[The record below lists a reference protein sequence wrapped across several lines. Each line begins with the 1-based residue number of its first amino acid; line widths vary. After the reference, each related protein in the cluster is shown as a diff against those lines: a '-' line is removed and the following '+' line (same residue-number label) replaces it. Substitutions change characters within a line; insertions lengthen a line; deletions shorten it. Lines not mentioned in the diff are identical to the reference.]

1 VRALAARANRKIS
14 AATISALT
22 LTSERRMHSTPSGID
37 QSVIMS
43 GRPIW
48 FINSSGNMVVAPVNI
63 ATPFTLL
70 VGDTGIR
77 SRTYLPVG
85 AVRQCWRHDLG
96 RYERLFDAV
105 GALAIEARDALAAG
119 DMRALGTLLSRN
131 HVLLRQIGV
140 SSPELNRL
148 VVAAHRAGALGAKLS
163 GGGWGGVMIAL
174 VTPETQAQVTTALL
188 DAGAVRV
195 LTAPVSARYPRASS
209 VSAAS
214 ALPAPSAAI
223 ARQKTAVVSAY

>member
-1 VRALAARANRKIS
+1 
-14 AATISALT
+14 
-22 LTSERRMHSTPSGID
+22 MHSTPSGID

-48 FINSSGNMVVAPVNI
+48 FLNSSGNMIVAPVNI
-63 ATPFTLL
+63 ATAFTLL

-85 AVRQCWRHDLG
+85 AVRQCWRLDLA
-96 RYERLFDAV
+96 RFEKLFDAV
-105 GALAIEARDALAAG
+105 GALAIEARAALAAG
-119 DMRALGTLLSRN
+119 DLRALGTLLSRN
-131 HVLLRQIGV
+131 HLLLRQIGV

-148 VVAAHRAGALGAKLS
+148 VAAAHRAGAMGAKLS

-174 VTPETQAQVTTALL
+174 VTPETQAQVAAALL

-195 LTAPVSARYPRASS
+195 LTAPVSARSPRASS
-209 VSAAS
+209 AS
-214 ALPAPSAAI
+214 ATAAVPAASAAI
-223 ARQKTAVVSAY
+223 ARLPTPAVSAY